1 MNMVTSTMFSQ
12 LIGKTQTSVRSVAG
26 KEKSLTASL
35 SNIVDTLKQNKFDQA
50 AKLIE
55 RLDEDEAIVEKLK
68 QALEN
73 AKLAKE
79 LEEQR
84 RQESEA
90 LTKIR
95 SATDRAR
102 EAEKARAREK
112 IEQLKCEIEMLM
124 LMARINPKAVARRLA
139 QLSKE
144 LSAAVK
150 AYAGASSSSTSGMIM
165 APNSGEL
172 SGADAMVSGQGAQGD
187 GVSDIALSIPSS
199 MITGSEEDGQKEEAQ
214 TAHMPDEEL
223 KAKFQE
229 IADKQKEEL
238 GKDDEDQTFINEVRK
253 VKQRIKALLE
263 IVKRELESRDDDGA
277 KDEIEATQKSLNN
290 VDNTLSSIQSG
301 LTIVPMAVNVS
312 V

>member
-165 APNSGEL
+165 APNSEL
-172 SGADAMVSGQGAQGD
+172 LGADAMVSGQGAQGD